1 MTGYSRRAA
10 KGARPARNVCGQPE
24 DHSMT
29 DKKKRSKFIEYPL
42 FVLRTAAAGAVIVH
56 LFLGLFVGVL
66 NPWIFFST
74 AIVIALLLSREMYE
88 DMARRFFQLKSDQ
101 LEERLPEAPLEE
113 ATVIDSKRAIRS
125 PEDGIIEDA
134 VEIDGHK
141 A

>member
-1 MTGYSRRAA
+1 
-10 KGARPARNVCGQPE
+10 
-24 DHSMT
+24 MT

-66 NPWIFFST
+66 NPWIFFAT

-101 LEERLPEAPLEE
+101 LEERLPEAPFEE